1 MFINDL
7 PDCVT
12 SKTRLFADDCII
24 YRPIKSTQDCT
35 VLQEDLKNLAQWEEK
50 WGMSFHPDKCNV
62 LRVTRARTPVVFNYC
77 LKGQQLQEEIQS
89 KYLGVDISSNLS
101 WNSHIDRIVKKGNSM
116 LGFLQRNLRINNRE
130 TKASAYYSIVR
141 PNLEYCASI
150 WNPHTAQAKHK
161 IEMVQRRAA
170 RYTTNRY
177 RNTSSITD
185 MLEDLSWD
193 TLESR
198 RTKIQLTMLYKIIN
212 NLVDIPAE
220 DYLTFNSSRTRSA
233 HSKKLRHYPSTCD
246 TFKFSFFPRTIPL
259 WNLLPA
265 TVAETP
271 DLVSFKRELSG
282 LKC

>member
-1 MFINDL
+1 
-7 PDCVT
+7 
-12 SKTRLFADDCII
+12 
-24 YRPIKSTQDCT
+24 
-35 VLQEDLKNLAQWEEK
+35 
-50 WGMSFHPDKCNV
+50 MSFHPDKCNV
-62 LRVTRARTPVVFNYC
+62 LRVTRARTSVVFNYC
-77 LKGQQLQEEIQS
+77 LKGQQLQEESQS

-150 WNPHTAQAKHK
+150 WSPHTAQAKHK

-177 RNTSSITD
+177 RNTSSVTD
-185 MLEDLSWD
+185 ILEDLSWD